1 MQYTNINQ
9 WGQYIYERG
18 LDDNNEDYQKKTK
31 FKPTLYTNTHN
42 SSKYKSLITNENLI
56 PRTFDCIRDAR
67 DWINDEKDTEG
78 KSIHGMD
85 TFLIQYIEEQFPGEI
100 EMDLS
105 KIRIYNLDIEV
116 NSSNIEGFPHPKDA
130 QSPITAITLYDGK
143 EYHTW
148 GFNEWHDRGEY
159 ADTVNYYQCGNEQ
172 NLIAKFLQFWTNAY
186 PHVIT
191 GWNIDHFDMPYIYNR
206 ITNVVGEKVARH
218 LSPFKICN
226 SKDRMINNREVS
238 EVNIL
243 GIDSLDYIEL
253 YKKYTYSAQESYS
266 LNHIAYVELNEKKLD
281 YSEVKSLVELEE
293 TNYDKFLRYNVKDVE
308 LVQGIDDK
316 MKLINVHMM
325 IAYQAKLGFTD
336 AFSPVKIWDSIIYH
350 HLNKDNI
357 IVPINRIQEK
367 EDFPGA
373 YVKDPI
379 VGFHEWIVS
388 FDLASLYPSL
398 IRQFNI
404 SPETVVTGGIISGSV
419 DDFVDSKVDT
429 SEAINN
435 DYTVTATGQMFKRN
449 KQGILPYLMEWLYN
463 QRKETKGSMIEYQKK
478 LQNMESG
485 TSEYDTTSKII
496 TQFNNKQM
504 AAKIL
509 LNSAYGAL
517 GNRYFRFF
525 DLRLASSIT
534 LSGQMSIRWI
544 ANRLNSYFNDMLGDD
559 KDRVIAIDTDS
570 NYLNLSDLVNKYMK
584 GKSTSKIVDN
594 LDKFCQGKVEPYI
607 NECYQELAN
616 YTNSRE
622 QLMIMDR
629 EGISDKGFWTAKKR
643 YALRVHDNEGVRYA
657 KPKTKIMGLDLI
669 KSSTPAIIRKSLQN
683 SLSILFDGNNDEML
697 DYIDAE
703 HEKFKSYLP
712 EDIAFPRSVNGVK
725 KWSEVNKDG
734 IIVPKKGCPIHVR
747 GAVIFN
753 QLLKPGDEEPITD
766 AEKIKFIYIKE
777 PNPAHSHVIAF
788 RDGIPEYFD
797 LEKYIDY
804 DLQFEKTFIQPIKGI
819 LTAVNWD
826 WERKATLVAFFK

>member
-1 MQYTNINQ
+1 MQYTNIQQ

-18 LDDNNEDYQKKTK
+18 IDNDGHDYSKKTK
-31 FKPTLYTNTHN
+31 FKPTLFTNTLKA
-42 SSKYKSLITNENLI
+42 SKYKALITGENLI

-67 DWINDEKDTEG
+67 DWIQAEKDTEG

-85 TFLIQYIEEQFPGEI
+85 TFLIQYIRERFPAEV

-116 NSSNIEGFPHPKDA
+116 NSSNVDGFPYPKEA
-130 QSPITAITLYDGK
+130 ASPITAITVFDGS

-148 GFNEWHDRGEY
+148 GFHEWNDRGEY
-159 ADTVNYYQCGNEQ
+159 EGRVNYHQCGDEK
-172 NLIAKFLQFWTNAY
+172 NLIAKFLQFWTNNY
-186 PHVIT
+186 PHIIT

-206 ITNVVGEKVARH
+206 ITNVIGENVARH

-226 SKDRMINNREVS
+226 PKERLIHNKDVS

-266 LNHIAYVELNEKKLD
+266 LNHIAFVELGEKKLD

-293 TNYDKFLRYNVKDVE
+293 TNYDKFIRYNVKDVE

-316 MKLINVHMM
+316 MKLIDVHVT
-325 IAYQAKLGFTD
+325 IAYQAKLGFSD
-336 AFSPVKIWDSIIYH
+336 AASPVKIWDSIIYH
-350 HLNKDNI
+350 HLCYDNI
-357 IVPINRIQEK
+357 VVPINRIQEK

-379 VGFHEWIVS
+379 VGFHDWIVS

-404 SPETVVTGGIISGSV
+404 SPETIVDGAIIPATVDEFVNGSI
-419 DDFVDSKVDT
+419 DT
-429 SEAINN
+429 TEAIDN
-435 DYTVTATGQMFKRN
+435 DYTVTANGQMYK
-449 KQGILPYLMEWLYN
+449 KGEQGVLPYLMEWLYN
-463 QRKETKGSMIEYQKK
+463 IRKETKGSMIKAQKELQSLQDGSDEYK
-478 LQNMESG
+478 
-485 TSEYDTTSKII
+485 TTSNLI
-496 TQFNNKQM
+496 TQLNNKQM

-525 DLRLASSIT
+525 DLRLASSIP
-534 LSGQMSIRWI
+534 LSGQMGIRWI
-544 ANRLNSYFNDMLGDD
+544 ADRLNLYFNDMLGDD
-559 KDRVIAIDTDS
+559 KDRIIAIDTDS
-570 NYLNLSDLVNKYMK
+570 NYLNLSDVVTKYMD
-584 GKSTSKIVDN
+584 GYTTPMIVDA
-594 LDKFCQGKVEPYI
+594 LDKFCKDLVEPYI
-607 NECYQELAN
+607 NKCYDELAV
-616 YTNSRE
+616 YTNARE

-629 EGISDKGFWTAKKR
+629 EGISDKGFWTSKKR
-643 YALRVHDNEGVRYA
+643 YALRVHDNEGVRYT

-669 KSSTPAIIRKSLQN
+669 KSSTPAGIRKSLQD

-703 HEKFKSYLP
+703 HEKFKSYSP
-712 EDIAFPRSVNGVK
+712 EAIAFPRSVNGVS
-725 KWSEVNKDG
+725 KWSDVDIDG
-734 IIVPKKGCPIHVR
+734 IIIPKKGCPIHVR
-747 GAVIFN
+747 GAIIFN
-753 QLLKPGDEEPITD
+753 QLLRKNDEEPIGD
-766 AEKIKFIYIKE
+766 AEKIKFIYLKE
-777 PNPAHSHVIAF
+777 PNHAHTHVIAF

-797 LEKYIDY
+797 LERFINY
-804 DLQFEKTFIQPIKGI
+804 DLQFEKTFLQPIKGI
-819 LTAVNWD
+819 LIAVGWD
-826 WERKATLVAFFK
+826 WERKASLESFFG